1 MMEQDIVS
9 PSLKSFVSTLHLVN
23 FIRSCKNK
31 EGPSK
36 RDTKA
41 LLDLRS
47 GTLFDPKAITVKS
60 AEDLGCYEEMV
71 NSEEDVSFSYI
82 YICTDLL
89 LLNAFFVFYS
99 QHVHICIAEMTSHGC
114 MLHVIVTLNRVG
126 TSCVCLMLA
135 KLKLI
140 YTMKMPFKSSL
151 PYFQLQRSI
160 GLQTLSNL

>member
-1 MMEQDIVS
+1 MVFAMMEQDIVS

-47 GTLFDPKAITVKS
+47 GTRFDPKAITVKS

-82 YICTDLL
+82 HMHRPFVAKC
-89 LLNAFFVFYS
+89 FF
-99 QHVHICIAEMTSHGC
+99 
-114 MLHVIVTLNRVG
+114 
-126 TSCVCLMLA
+126 CVL
-135 KLKLI
+135 
-140 YTMKMPFKSSL
+140 
-151 PYFQLQRSI
+151 
-160 GLQTLSNL
+160 